1 VLRTLLQIYCIFSRH
16 QKHVE
21 FFTNPQQ
28 NTIFLW
34 NVIKSDI
41 ISQNSNN
48 TPTKMKRILITLLF
62 PLSVFAQQQIKTK
75 ATLESVTVYNNGAQL
90 MHHGSVRLPSGTS
103 EIVVNNISGRVNE
116 SSIQVSV
123 SAGVTILAV
132 QFNRDFLNTD
142 AANPEVKILNDS
154 IKIVN
159 TELTKTKNAKTVE
172 EQTLVLLDENR
183 KSGGTS
189 TGTNVAELIKLAEYY
204 RSKSNEI
211 RNTLMAISITEEKQ
225 TRKLGALQQQLA
237 ELRNNPNQQ
246 LGQLVL
252 QLMAKENVNA
262 NYNITYVTT
271 NANWLAS
278 YDIKAINTSSPLGI
292 VYKGA
297 ITQNTGLDWK
307 KVKLSLSTGN
317 PNYNITAPNLNPWFV
332 STIQPQ
338 MRIRGMASPVAESSM
353 LNETVV
359 VAYGT
364 AKKQNVTGSVST
376 INNYTSVNETQLGV
390 TFDIDIPY
398 DINSD
403 NKPHTVSF
411 KEYQVPAKYKYFAAP
426 RISSDAYLLADVLD
440 WEKLNLQA
448 GNANIIFEGTYT
460 GKSFINP
467 ANISDTLSL
476 SMGKDKKI
484 LITKEKQEDFSST
497 KFIGSNKKQLFTY
510 LIKIRNTKK
519 EAIELS
525 LKDQYPLST
534 ESDIEIELLDSSG
547 AVVDK
552 ETGILTW
559 NLKIGTNETKT
570 IKLSYSVKAPKN
582 KIIAG
587 L

>member
-1 VLRTLLQIYCIFSRH
+1 
-16 QKHVE
+16 
-21 FFTNPQQ
+21 
-28 NTIFLW
+28 
-34 NVIKSDI
+34 
-41 ISQNSNN
+41 
-48 TPTKMKRILITLLF
+48 MKRILITFLF
-62 PLSVFAQQQIKTK
+62 PLSVLAQQQIKSK
-75 ATLESVTVYNNGAQL
+75 ASLESVTVYNNGAQL
-90 MHHGSVRLPSGTS
+90 NHFGKVNLPVGTS
-103 EIVVNNISGRVNE
+103 EVVISNISGRVNE
-116 SSIQVSV
+116 SSIQVGV

-132 QFNRDFLNTD
+132 QFNRDFLNSD
-142 AANPEVKILNDS
+142 AATPEIKLLNDS

-159 TELTKTKNAKTVE
+159 TELSKTKNAKTIE

-189 TGTNVAELIKLAEYY
+189 TGTNVVELIKLAEYY
-204 RSKSNEI
+204 RTKSTEV
-211 RNTLMAISITEEKQ
+211 RNSIMAISATEEKQ
-225 TRKLGALQQQLA
+225 TRKLNALQQQLA

-252 QLMAKENVNA
+252 QLMAKENIGA
-262 NYNITYVTT
+262 NYNVTYITP
-271 NANWLAS
+271 NASWLAS
-278 YDIKAINTSSPLGI
+278 YDIKAVNTSTPLGI

-307 KVKLSLSTGN
+307 KIKLSLSTGN
-317 PNYNITAPNLNPWFV
+317 PNYNITAPSLNPWFV
-332 STIQPQ
+332 STNQPQ
-338 MRIRGMASPVAESSM
+338 IRIRGMASPVAEERM
-353 LNETVV
+353 LDETVV
-359 VAYGT
+359 VAYGK
-364 AKKQNVTGSVST
+364 AKKENLTSSVST

-411 KEYQVPAKYKYFAAP
+411 KEYSVPAKYKYYAAP
-426 RISSDAYLLADVLD
+426 RLSNDAYLLADVLD

-467 ANISDTLSL
+467 ANILDTLSL

-484 LITKEKQEDFSST
+484 IVSKEKQEDFSST
-497 KFIGSNKKQLFTY
+497 KFIGSNKKQAFTY

-519 EAIELS
+519 ESIELS

-534 ESDIEIELLDSSG
+534 QSDIEIELLESSG
-547 AVVDK
+547 AEVDK
-552 ETGILTW
+552 ETGVLTW
-559 NLKIGTNETKT
+559 NLKLAPSETRT
-570 IKLSYSVKAPKN
+570 IKLSYAVKSPRN
-582 KIIAG
+582 KLIAG

>member
-1 VLRTLLQIYCIFSRH
+1 MKRFL
-16 QKHVE
+16 
-21 FFTNPQQ
+21 
-28 NTIFLW
+28 TIF
-34 NVIKSDI
+34 
-41 ISQNSNN
+41 
-48 TPTKMKRILITLLF
+48 LF
-62 PLSVFAQQQIKTK
+62 PLSVFAQQQIKSK
-75 ATLESVTVYNNGAQL
+75 AALESVTVYNNGAQL
-90 MHHGSVRLPSGTS
+90 THTGKVNLPSGTS
-103 EIVVNNISGRVNE
+103 EIVINNISGRVNE
-116 SSIQVSV
+116 SSIQVGV

-142 AANPEVKILNDS
+142 AANPEIKLLNDS
-154 IKIVN
+154 IKTVN
-159 TELTKTKNAKTVE
+159 TELSKTKNAKTIE

-183 KSGGTS
+183 KSGGS
-189 TGTNVAELIKLAEYY
+189 NTGTNVAELIKLAEYY
-204 RSKSNEI
+204 RAKSTEV
-211 RNTLMAISITEEKQ
+211 RNSILAISATEEKQ
-225 TRKLGALQQQLA
+225 IRKLNALQQQLA

-252 QLMAKENVNA
+252 QLLAKENVNA
-262 NYNITYVTT
+262 NYNITYVTP

-278 YDIKAINTSSPLGI
+278 YDVKAMNTSTPLGI

-317 PNYNITAPNLNPWFV
+317 PNYNITAPTLNPWFV
-332 STIQPQ
+332 SVYSPAQQSLAGSSSGI
-338 MRIRGMASPVAESSM
+338 RIRGMASPLGEANM
-353 LNETVV
+353 LNDVV
-359 VAYGT
+359 VVGY
-364 AKKQNVTGSVST
+364 AKAEKKAIAASVST
-376 INNYTSVNETQLGV
+376 VNNYTSVNESQLGV

-403 NKPHTVSF
+403 NKPHTVAF
-411 KEYQVPAKYKYFAAP
+411 KEYEVPAKYKYYAAP
-426 RISSDAYLLADVLD
+426 RLSLDAYLLADVLD

-467 ANISDTLSL
+467 ANILDTLSL

-484 LITKEKQEDFSST
+484 IITKEKQEDYSST
-497 KFIGSNKKQLFTY
+497 KFIGSNKKQAFTY

-534 ESDIEIELLDSSG
+534 QSDVEIELLESSG
-547 AVVDK
+547 AEVNK
-552 ETGILTW
+552 ETGMLSW
-559 NLKIGTNETKT
+559 NLKIAPNETKT
-570 IKLSYSVKAPKN
+570 IKLSYSVKAPKS
-582 KIIAG
+582 KILAG

>member
-1 VLRTLLQIYCIFSRH
+1 MECCTKPHHFS
-16 QKHVE
+16 K
-21 FFTNPQQ
+21 
-28 NTIFLW
+28 L
-34 NVIKSDI
+34 KL
-41 ISQNSNN
+41 
-48 TPTKMKRILITLLF
+48 TPANMKRILITLLF
-62 PLSVFAQQQIKTK
+62 PLSVFAQQQIKSK
-75 ATLESVTVYNNGAQL
+75 AILESVTVYNNGAQL
-90 MHHGSVRLPSGTS
+90 THRGRVNLPSGTS

-116 SSIQVSV
+116 NSIQVGV
-123 SAGVTILAV
+123 SPGVTILAV

-142 AANPEVKILNDS
+142 AANPEIKLLNDS

-159 TELTKTKNAKTVE
+159 TELIKTKNAKTIE

-183 KSGGTS
+183 KSGGTN
-189 TGTNVAELIKLAEYY
+189 TGTNVAELMKLAEYY
-204 RSKSNEI
+204 RAKSTEV
-211 RNTLMAISITEEKQ
+211 RNAIMSISITEEKQ
-225 TRKLGALQQQLA
+225 SRKLDALQQQLA
-237 ELRNNPNQQ
+237 ELRSNPNQQ

-252 QLMAKENVNA
+252 QLMAKENVDA
-262 NYNITYVTT
+262 SYNVSYVTP

-278 YDIKAINTSSPLGI
+278 YDIKSVSTNKPLEI

-332 STIQPQ
+332 STNQHQI
-338 MRIRGMASPVAESSM
+338 RIKGMASPVAESNM
-353 LNETVV
+353 LNEVMVV
-359 VAYGT
+359 GYGK
-364 AKKQNVTGSVST
+364 AEKKSITGSVST
-376 INNYTSVNETQLGV
+376 INNYTAVNETQLGV

-467 ANISDTLSL
+467 ANVSDTLSL

-519 EAIELS
+519 EAIELA

-534 ESDIEIELLDSSG
+534 ESDIEIELLDSTG
-547 AVVDK
+547 AAVNK

-559 NLKIGTNETKT
+559 NLKIAPNETKT
-570 IKLSYSVKAPKN
+570 IKLSYSVKAPKS

>member
-1 VLRTLLQIYCIFSRH
+1 MKRFL
-16 QKHVE
+16 
-21 FFTNPQQ
+21 
-28 NTIFLW
+28 TIF
-34 NVIKSDI
+34 
-41 ISQNSNN
+41 
-48 TPTKMKRILITLLF
+48 LF
-62 PLSVFAQQQIKTK
+62 PLSVFAQQQIKSK
-75 ATLESVTVYNNGAQL
+75 AALESVTVYNNGAQL
-90 MHHGSVRLPSGTS
+90 THTGKVNLPSGTS
-103 EIVVNNISGRVNE
+103 EIVINNISGRVNE
-116 SSIQVSV
+116 SSIQVGV

-142 AANPEVKILNDS
+142 AANPEIKLLNDS
-154 IKIVN
+154 IKTVN
-159 TELTKTKNAKTVE
+159 TELSKTKNAKTIE

-183 KSGGTS
+183 KSGGS
-189 TGTNVAELIKLAEYY
+189 NTGTNVAELIKLAEYY
-204 RSKSNEI
+204 RAKSTEV
-211 RNTLMAISITEEKQ
+211 RNSILAISATEEKQ
-225 TRKLGALQQQLA
+225 IRKLNALQQQLA

-252 QLMAKENVNA
+252 QLLTKENVNA
-262 NYNITYVTT
+262 NYNITYVTP

-278 YDIKAINTSSPLGI
+278 YDVKAINTSTPLEI

-317 PNYNITAPNLNPWFV
+317 PNYNITAPTLNPWFV
-332 STIQPQ
+332 SVYSPAQQSLAGSSSGI
-338 MRIRGMASPVAESSM
+338 RIRGMASPLGEANM
-353 LNETVV
+353 LNDVV
-359 VAYGT
+359 VVGY
-364 AKKQNVTGSVST
+364 AKAEKKAIAASVST
-376 INNYTSVNETQLGV
+376 VNNYTSVNESQLGV

-403 NKPHTVSF
+403 NKPHTVAF
-411 KEYQVPAKYKYFAAP
+411 KEYEVPAKYKYYAAP
-426 RISSDAYLLADVLD
+426 RLSLDAYLLADVLD

-467 ANISDTLSL
+467 ANILDTLSL

-484 LITKEKQEDFSST
+484 IITKEKQEDYSST
-497 KFIGSNKKQLFTY
+497 KFIGSNKKQAFTY

-534 ESDIEIELLDSSG
+534 QSDVEIELLESSG
-547 AVVDK
+547 AEVNK
-552 ETGILTW
+552 ETGMLSW
-559 NLKIGTNETKT
+559 NLKIAPNETKT
-570 IKLSYSVKAPKN
+570 IKLSYSVKAPKS
-582 KIIAG
+582 KILAG

>member
-1 VLRTLLQIYCIFSRH
+1 MKRFL
-16 QKHVE
+16 
-21 FFTNPQQ
+21 
-28 NTIFLW
+28 TIF
-34 NVIKSDI
+34 
-41 ISQNSNN
+41 
-48 TPTKMKRILITLLF
+48 LF
-62 PLSVFAQQQIKTK
+62 PLSVYAQQQIKSK
-75 ATLESVTVYNNGAQL
+75 AALESVTVYNNGAQL
-90 MHHGSVRLPSGTS
+90 THTGKVNLPSGTS
-103 EIVVNNISGRVNE
+103 EIVINNISGRVNE
-116 SSIQVSV
+116 SSIQVGV

-142 AANPEVKILNDS
+142 AANPEIKLLNDS
-154 IKIVN
+154 IKTVN
-159 TELTKTKNAKTVE
+159 TELSKTKNAKTIE

-183 KSGGTS
+183 KSGGS
-189 TGTNVAELIKLAEYY
+189 NTGTNVAELIKLAEYY
-204 RSKSNEI
+204 RAKSTEV
-211 RNTLMAISITEEKQ
+211 RNSILAISATEEKQ
-225 TRKLGALQQQLA
+225 IRKLNALQQQLA

-252 QLMAKENVNA
+252 QLLAKENVNA
-262 NYNITYVTT
+262 NYNIAYVTP

-278 YDIKAINTSSPLGI
+278 YDVKAINTSTPLGI

-317 PNYNITAPNLNPWFV
+317 PNYNITAPTLNPWFV
-332 STIQPQ
+332 SVYSPAQQSLAGSSSGI
-338 MRIRGMASPVAESSM
+338 RIRGMASPLGEANM
-353 LNETVV
+353 LNDVV
-359 VAYGT
+359 VVGY
-364 AKKQNVTGSVST
+364 AKAEKKAIAASVST
-376 INNYTSVNETQLGV
+376 VNNYTSVNESQLGV

-403 NKPHTVSF
+403 NKPHTVAF
-411 KEYQVPAKYKYFAAP
+411 KEYEVPAKYKYYAAP
-426 RISSDAYLLADVLD
+426 RLSLDAYLLADVLH

-467 ANISDTLSL
+467 ANILDTLSL

-484 LITKEKQEDFSST
+484 IITKEKQEDYSST
-497 KFIGSNKKQLFTY
+497 KFIGSNKKQAFTY

-534 ESDIEIELLDSSG
+534 QSDVEIELLESSG
-547 AVVDK
+547 AEVNK
-552 ETGILTW
+552 ETGMLSW
-559 NLKIGTNETKT
+559 NLKIAPNETKT
-570 IKLSYSVKAPKN
+570 IKLSYSVKAPKS
-582 KIIAG
+582 KILAG

>member
-1 VLRTLLQIYCIFSRH
+1 MVLRTLLQIYCIFSGH

-21 FFTNPQQ
+21 FFTNPKQ

-34 NVIKSDI
+34 NVIESDI
-41 ISQNSNN
+41 ISQNLNN
-48 TPTKMKRILITLLF
+48 IPTKMKRILITLLF
-62 PLSVFAQQQIKTK
+62 PLSVCAQQQIKSK
-75 ATLESVTVYNNGAQL
+75 AILESVTVYNNGAQL
-90 MHHGSVRLPSGTS
+90 THHGNVKLPSGTS
-103 EIVVNNISGRVNE
+103 EIVVNNISGRINE
-116 SSIQVSV
+116 NSIQVGV

-142 AANPEVKILNDS
+142 AANPEIKLLNDS

-159 TELTKTKNAKTVE
+159 TELSKIKNAKTVE

-183 KSGGTS
+183 KSGGTN
-189 TGTNVAELIKLAEYY
+189 TGTNVAELIKLAAYY
-204 RSKSNEI
+204 RAKSTEV
-211 RNTLMAISITEEKQ
+211 RNAIIAIGLIEEKQ
-225 TRKLGALQQQLA
+225 ARKLDALQQQLA

-252 QLMAKENVNA
+252 QLMAKENTDA
-262 NYNITYVTT
+262 SYNVSYVTP
-271 NANWLAS
+271 NASWSAS
-278 YDIKAINTSSPLGI
+278 YDIKAVNTLSPLGI

-307 KVKLSLSTGN
+307 KVKLALSTGN
-317 PNYNITAPNLNPWFV
+317 PNYNITAPTLHPWFV
-332 STIQPQ
+332 SVIQPQ
-338 MRIRGMASPVAESSM
+338 IRIRGLASPVQ
-353 LNETVV
+353 LNETIAVG
-359 VAYGT
+359 YGST
-364 AKKQNVTGSVST
+364 KRKDVIGSVST

-390 TFDIDIPY
+390 TFDINIPY
-398 DINSD
+398 DVNSD

-411 KEYQVPAKYKYFAAP
+411 KEYQVPAKYKYYAAP
-426 RISSDAYLLADVLD
+426 RISTDAYLLADVLD

-448 GNANIIFEGTYT
+448 GNANIIFDGTFT

-497 KFIGSNKKQLFTY
+497 KFIGNNKKQLFTY
-510 LIKIRNTKK
+510 LIKIRNSKK

-534 ESDIEIELLDSSG
+534 DSDIEIELVDSSG
-547 AVVDK
+547 AEVTK
-552 ETGILTW
+552 ETGMLTW
-559 NLKIGTNETKT
+559 NLKVEPNETKT

-582 KIIAG
+582 KVIAG

>member
-1 VLRTLLQIYCIFSRH
+1 MKRFL
-16 QKHVE
+16 
-21 FFTNPQQ
+21 
-28 NTIFLW
+28 TIF
-34 NVIKSDI
+34 
-41 ISQNSNN
+41 
-48 TPTKMKRILITLLF
+48 LF
-62 PLSVFAQQQIKTK
+62 PLSVYAQQQIKSK
-75 ATLESVTVYNNGAQL
+75 AALESVTVYNNGAQL
-90 MHHGSVRLPSGTS
+90 THTGKVNLPSGTS
-103 EIVVNNISGRVNE
+103 EIVINNISGRVNE
-116 SSIQVSV
+116 SSIQVGV

-142 AANPEVKILNDS
+142 AANPEIKLLNDS
-154 IKIVN
+154 IKTVN
-159 TELTKTKNAKTVE
+159 TELSKTKNAKTIE

-183 KSGGTS
+183 KSGGS
-189 TGTNVAELIKLAEYY
+189 NTGTNVAELIKLAEYY
-204 RSKSNEI
+204 RAKSTEV
-211 RNTLMAISITEEKQ
+211 RNSILAISATEEKQ
-225 TRKLGALQQQLA
+225 IRKLNALQRQLA

-252 QLMAKENVNA
+252 QLLAKENVNA
-262 NYNITYVTT
+262 NYNITYVTP

-278 YDIKAINTSSPLGI
+278 YDVKAINTSTPLGI

-317 PNYNITAPNLNPWFV
+317 PNYNITAPTLNPWFV
-332 STIQPQ
+332 SVYSPAQQSLAGSSSGI
-338 MRIRGMASPVAESSM
+338 RIRGMASPLGEANM
-353 LNETVV
+353 LNDVV
-359 VAYGT
+359 VVGY
-364 AKKQNVTGSVST
+364 AKAEKKAIAASVST
-376 INNYTSVNETQLGV
+376 VNNYTSVNESQLGV

-403 NKPHTVSF
+403 NKPHTVAF
-411 KEYQVPAKYKYFAAP
+411 KEYEVPAKYKYYAAP
-426 RISSDAYLLADVLD
+426 RLSLDAYLLADVLD

-467 ANISDTLSL
+467 ANILDTLSL

-484 LITKEKQEDFSST
+484 IITKEKQEDYSST
-497 KFIGSNKKQLFTY
+497 KFIGSNKKQAFTY

-534 ESDIEIELLDSSG
+534 QSDVEIELLESSG
-547 AVVDK
+547 AGVNK
-552 ETGILTW
+552 ETGMLSW
-559 NLKIGTNETKT
+559 NLKIAPNETKT
-570 IKLSYSVKAPKN
+570 IKLSYSVKAPKS
-582 KIIAG
+582 KILAG

>member
-1 VLRTLLQIYCIFSRH
+1 
-16 QKHVE
+16 
-21 FFTNPQQ
+21 
-28 NTIFLW
+28 
-34 NVIKSDI
+34 
-41 ISQNSNN
+41 
-48 TPTKMKRILITLLF
+48 MKRILITLLL
-62 PLSVFAQQQIKTK
+62 PLGVFAQQQIKTK

-90 MHHGSVRLPSGTS
+90 THHGKVNLPSGTS
-103 EIVVNNISGRVNE
+103 EIVINNISGRVNE
-116 SSIQVSV
+116 SSIQVGV

-142 AANPEVKILNDS
+142 AANPEIKLLNDS

-159 TELTKTKNAKTVE
+159 TELTKTKNAKTIE

-183 KSGGTS
+183 KSGGTN

-204 RSKSNEI
+204 RAKSTEV
-211 RNTLMAISITEEKQ
+211 RNSIMAISLTEEKQ
-225 TRKLGALQQQLA
+225 TRKLDALQQQLA

-262 NYNITYVTT
+262 SYNITYVTP

-317 PNYNITAPNLNPWFV
+317 PNYNITAPNLNPWFLSV
-332 STIQPQ
+332 YSPVIQSLAGRAQ
-338 MRIRGMASPVAESSM
+338 GIQIRGMASPVAEGAM

-359 VAYGT
+359 VGYGT
-364 AKKQNVTGSVST
+364 AKKQNAPAPVST

-534 ESDIEIELLDSSG
+534 ESDIEIELLDSTG
-547 AVVDK
+547 AEVNK

-559 NLKIGTNETKT
+559 NLKIGPNETKT

>member
-1 VLRTLLQIYCIFSRH
+1 
-16 QKHVE
+16 
-21 FFTNPQQ
+21 
-28 NTIFLW
+28 
-34 NVIKSDI
+34 
-41 ISQNSNN
+41 
-48 TPTKMKRILITLLF
+48 MKRILITLLF

-90 MHHGSVRLPSGTS
+90 THHGSVHLPSGTS
-103 EIVVNNISGRVNE
+103 EIVINNISGRVNE
-116 SSIQVSV
+116 SSVQVGV

-132 QFNRDFLNTD
+132 QFNRDFLNTE
-142 AANPEVKILNDS
+142 AANPEIKLLNDS

-159 TELTKTKNAKTVE
+159 AELTKTKNAKTIE

-183 KSGGTS
+183 KSGSTN
-189 TGTNVAELIKLAEYY
+189 TGTNVAELIKLAAYY
-204 RSKSNEI
+204 RAKSTEV
-211 RNTLMAISITEEKQ
+211 RNAIIAISAMEEKQ
-225 TRKLGALQQQLA
+225 TRKLDALQQQLA

-262 NYNITYVTT
+262 NYNITYVTP

-332 STIQPQ
+332 SINQPQ
-338 MRIRGMASPVAESSM
+338 IRIRGMASPVAESAM

-359 VAYGT
+359 VAYGN
-364 AKKQNVTGSVST
+364 AKKQNAPAQVST

-426 RISSDAYLLADVLD
+426 RISSDAYLLADVLN

-534 ESDIEIELLDSSG
+534 ESDIEIELVDSSS
-547 AVVDK
+547 AEVNK
-552 ETGILTW
+552 ETGMLTW
-559 NLKIGTNETKT
+559 NLKIEPNETKT
-570 IKLSYSVKAPKN
+570 IRLSYSVKAPKN